1 MYQQQTEEFE
11 TAYFYWGILWTQ
23 HSKTINKRCNK
34 TISKNKTLNNFLLI
48 SNKEMKDIMRI
59 VKSLDDTGLLIKG
72 VSQKVE
78 NETKKGC
85 YFY

>member
-1 MYQQQTEEFE
+1 
-11 TAYFYWGILWTQ
+11 
-23 HSKTINKRCNK
+23 
-34 TISKNKTLNNFLLI
+34 
-48 SNKEMKDIMRI
+48 MKDIMRI

-78 NETKKGC
+78 NETKKWC

>member
-1 MYQQQTEEFE
+1 
-11 TAYFYWGILWTQ
+11 
-23 HSKTINKRCNK
+23 
-34 TISKNKTLNNFLLI
+34 
-48 SNKEMKDIMRI
+48 MKDIMRI